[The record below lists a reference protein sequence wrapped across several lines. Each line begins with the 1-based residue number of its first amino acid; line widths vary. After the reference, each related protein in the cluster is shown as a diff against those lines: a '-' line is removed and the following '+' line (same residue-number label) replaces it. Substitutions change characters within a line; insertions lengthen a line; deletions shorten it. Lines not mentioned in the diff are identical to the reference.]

1 MEKLELRILQQVR
14 LAEIGQYLSQLRRE
28 QEILI
33 DHISVQTKIQV
44 YQLEAIEMGDVSC
57 LPPAIYI
64 QGFIKLYANALNIN
78 GTAIASTFPL

>member
-1 MEKLELRILQQVR
+1 MEKLELRTLQQVR